1 MGAGGGWG
9 AGEGARGGS
18 ARGGAGW
25 RGAGWRRT
33 SALTCVITAPYAPN
47 AFACSMSSSI
57 EQHLPTTLGSV
68 ELEARLTT
76 SCSDTSY
83 CSACDFFA
91 IFSRPG
97 VFPLRRSSKPNC
109 WTGAVRR

>member
-1 MGAGGGWG
+1 
-9 AGEGARGGS
+9 
-18 ARGGAGW
+18 
-25 RGAGWRRT
+25 
-33 SALTCVITAPYAPN
+33 
-47 AFACSMSSSI
+47 MSSSI

-91 IFSRPG
+91 IAAESVARFSVDCNRYQSVAPA
-97 VFPLRRSSKPNC
+97 
-109 WTGAVRR
+109 GAARH